1 MDDERA
7 SAEEM
12 GERSIDRI
20 RQIYDKAL
28 AKAHD
33 VESFNEA
40 FRHAAIEIEA
50 ATREQFVH
58 WGSLSVE
65 QKDHYLKGVVKVAV
79 GPHVPDLLSELGQK
93 FANGERTALFAAIKL
108 CAEFGASLPGWAA
121 TAFLEGYAKVEKLEL
136 DSWDAAFGRPKVVSQ
151 RLPEAR
157 KRRQLI

>member
-1 MDDERA
+1 M
-7 SAEEM
+7 
-12 GERSIDRI
+12 
-20 RQIYDKAL
+20 
-28 AKAHD
+28 
-33 VESFNEA
+33 
-40 FRHAAIEIEA
+40 
-50 ATREQFVH
+50 
-58 WGSLSVE
+58 
-65 QKDHYLKGVVKVAV
+65 VKVAV

-157 KRRQLI
+157 KRRRLIGPVVHNVDMLKRQKPGQSLEWIYGKVAIKLGVNVKIVKELYNLAHKQRPRDGLERWRYVIPSRQKL